1 MSTLA
6 LLSNSQ
12 LKELGI
18 VSMGKQAVLKEA
30 CCTSVSSNSMIKIV
44 MF

>member
-1 MSTLA
+1 MSTVA

-18 VSMGKQAVLKEA
+18 VTMGEQAVLKEA
-30 CCTSVSSNSMIKIV
+30 CRTSVSSNSMIKIV
-44 MF
+44 MI

>member
-1 MSTLA
+1 MSTVA

-18 VSMGKQAVLKEA
+18 VSMGEQAVLQEA
-30 CCTSVSSNSMIKIV
+30 CCTSVSSNSIIIIV